1 MKARF
6 RNRQLLYR
14 KTYRDLSTI
23 QKSFKDFL
31 LKLHA
36 PHLPLYA
43 EYMSEVTTTTGVTV
57 QNPHNFSLELEATV
71 ETLRTSLE
79 ELVHQLPTQPRKPI
93 ELAEALQLDKSLAWK
108 LVRLV
113 EAPNAVA
120 STRYLPGTQ
129 GLKKIFD
136 ALESSGCSSQQI
148 DKGRRSLRELD
159 NLVRKH
165 AGTRATFLA
174 MLRSLNAGTRDDNA
188 LRLRKDAFR
197 SAAAAWGVQT
207 AAQISIR
214 ILKPSEVDTTK
225 LDAISINGLIDLNR
239 LHPDVPW
246 VVARAGITR
255 GPETRSS
262 THIRLPLE
270 QGNHEHRHDQIHLI
284 PTYCSHP
291 LPALRLRTLQ
301 NDFTEL
307 ELVEGAVGQTAS
319 STIITGDL
327 VRSAV
332 GRWRSKHLDF
342 GYCATHIMTP
352 TEWVFQDVVLHK
364 SVVPGTDLSAAVYAE
379 LGGYPWTPAD
389 NRTPVDR
396 LTVKTISTSSRTA
409 DPDAPAKLQ
418 SLLNHALRLA
428 GWQPSEFRI
437 HRVAYQAPLL
447 GSVIVTTIPLPDR
460 NEI

>member
-1 MKARF
+1 
-6 RNRQLLYR
+6 
-14 KTYRDLSTI
+14 
-23 QKSFKDFL
+23 
-31 LKLHA
+31 
-36 PHLPLYA
+36 
-43 EYMSEVTTTTGVTV
+43 MSQTTTATSVTN
-57 QNPHNFSLELEATV
+57 QNPDNFAVELEATV
-71 ETLRTSLE
+71 ETLRTSLD
-79 ELVHQLPTQPRKPI
+79 ELVQQLPTQPRKPI
-93 ELAEALQLDKSLAWK
+93 ELSEALQLDKSLAWK
-108 LVRLV
+108 LARMV
-113 EAPNAVA
+113 EAPNGVA

-148 DKGRRSLRELD
+148 EVGRRSLRELD
-159 NLVRKH
+159 NLVHRH

-174 MLRSLNAGTRDDNA
+174 MLRSLNSGARDDNA
-188 LRLRKDAFR
+188 LRFRKDAFR

-214 ILKPSEVDTTK
+214 MLKPSEENPDK

-262 THIRLPLE
+262 AHIRLPLE
-270 QGNHEHRHDQIHLI
+270 QGSHEHRHDQIHLM
-284 PTYCSHP
+284 PTHCSDP

-319 STIITGDL
+319 STIITGDM

-332 GRWRSKHLDF
+332 GRWRSKQLDF

-352 TEWVFQDVVLHK
+352 TEWVFQDVVLHE
-364 SVVPGTDLSAAVYAE
+364 SVVPSADLTAAAYAE

-389 NRTPVDR
+389 NRTPIDR
-396 LTVKTISTSSRTA
+396 FPVKTLSPSSHTA
-409 DPDAPAKLQ
+409 DPDAAAKMQ
-418 SLLNHALRLA
+418 SIINHALRLA
-428 GWQPSEFRI
+428 GWKPSEFRI
-437 HRVAYQAPLL
+437 HRVAHQAPLL
-447 GSVIVTTIPLPDR
+447 GSVVVTTIPLPDR
-460 NEI
+460 GEI